1 MGVSPRRAAG
11 PLPASDD
18 FDFWDDLS
26 EDWVEARS
34 EPAEP
39 VPARGLEAENPEDAE
54 DSEKTLTPSASGSW
68 TDSAWTDDPWRSE
81 PLPARAFTSAPDE
94 ADDDLF
100 ADPFGGTFDDDPRP
114 SRAWVDDAWDSR
126 ETDEHETDEIEA
138 DEPEVDEPEPP
149 AYAPEPELPAYAS
162 EPHPAPATP
171 LAPRH
176 RGRARR
182 SADPGLLQRHG
193 RGAAIVGGVAAL
205 AIAGSLL
212 IPGLLPRLDAVPAA
226 NAHAASGAT
235 PAPDADRTAG
245 DRPAR
250 AGERSEPTA
259 AATPAESAQPTA
271 VAKPVAAMT
280 VTNVAGVPRPCQIDM
295 PITDDM
301 SAAEI
306 TAATERQWGFDLTG
320 PQWQQNEYR
329 PIVELFAETLDSVDC
344 TGYLDRVKAGN
355 GGRLEI
361 SSQSTRSWAWGDY
374 GLTRP
379 GVLTLDFAKFRSG
392 YAEGDRGRLVRLV
405 IHEMAHS
412 LNADRGS
419 SPTYWDNFGR
429 VWRANGPV
437 SSYGSTETE
446 SFADAVGY
454 YVARCAADNPY
465 DSTKNRAYYDY
476 VKSNIFDGREFGGAV
491 GTPQTCAIKGR

>member
-11 PLPASDD
+11 PLPEPDD

-26 EDWVEARS
+26 EDWGES
-34 EPAEP
+34 
-39 VPARGLEAENPEDAE
+39 
-54 DSEKTLTPSASGSW
+54 DSDSW
-68 TDSAWTDDPWRSE
+68 THSAWTDDPWRSE
-81 PLPARAFTSAPDE
+81 PRPARAFASEPEE

-100 ADPFGGTFDDDPRP
+100 ADPFGDPFDEPRP
-114 SRAWVDDAWDSR
+114 SRAWVD
-126 ETDEHETDEIEA
+126 EPEA
-138 DEPEVDEPEPP
+138 DEPAAYQPAADESAAYEPEPAAE
-149 AYAPEPELPAYAS
+149 AYEPGAEPEPT
-162 EPHPAPATP
+162 PATP
-171 LAPRH
+171 LFSR
-176 RGRARR
+176 RRSRARR
-182 SADPGLLQRHG
+182 SAGHGLLNRHG

-205 AIAGSLL
+205 AVVGSLL
-212 IPGLLPRLDAVPAA
+212 VPGLLPRLDAMPAA
-226 NAHAASGAT
+226 SAHAATGA
-235 PAPDADRTAG
+235 DANRTAG
-245 DRPAR
+245 DRPNR
-250 AGERSEPTA
+250 AGERPDPTA
-259 AATPAESAQPTA
+259 TPTPAESPKPSA

-301 SAAEI
+301 SAAQI

-320 PQWQQNEYR
+320 PQWQQDEYR
-329 PIVELFAETLDSVDC
+329 PIVKLFAETLDSVDC

-361 SSQSTRSWAWGDY
+361 SSLSTRSWAWGDY

-392 YAEGDRGRLVRLV
+392 YAEGDRGRLVRLIV
-405 IHEMAHS
+405 HEMAHS

-419 SPTYWDNFGR
+419 SPTYWNNYGR
-429 VWRANGPV
+429 VWRSVGPV
-437 SSYGSTETE
+437 SAYGSTETE

-465 DSTKNRAYYDY
+465 DSSKNQAYYDY